1 MRHLLKLTAA
11 LLAVSTGLS
20 TTLCGCEK
28 LEELDETDVKREG
41 VMPLDSI
48 HLALPENVFKQALVT
63 FEKDTKPAASTG
75 NKTQYISRT
84 YTPAGGQYLV
94 DCTDG
99 VANRIQIIYI
109 HAIPKDAALSLTR
122 ALLPREAP
130 PLSRV
135 DDSALKNAQS
145 KEFVENYFYG
155 EDYLIELDYS
165 DNKSNLVKRIMA
177 LQLSPEQASALRMQ
191 LLTGAA
197 NQAAAKTSTEAGK

>member
-1 MRHLLKLTAA
+1 MRHLFKITAA
-11 LLAVSTGLS
+11 ILAVGASLS

-28 LEELDETDVKREG
+28 LEDLDETDTKREG
-41 VMPLDSI
+41 VIALDSV
-48 HLALPENVFKQALVT
+48 HLALPESVFKQALVT

-75 NKTQYISRT
+75 KKTQYLSRT
-84 YTPAGGQYLV
+84 YTAAGGQYLV
-94 DCTDG
+94 DCQDG
-99 VANRIQIIYI
+99 AANRIQIIYT

-122 ALLPREAP
+122 GLLPREAP

-135 DDSALKNAQS
+135 DDTSLKSPQS

-191 LLTGAA
+191 LLTGAS
-197 NQAAAKTSTEAGK
+197 NQPAPKAATEAAK